1 MSASLFSLKF
11 GIALGVS
18 ALAWILGAYGYQANV
33 EQTEKGLLG
42 IRMVMSIYPAI
53 FALIGMVF
61 MFFYPLGKK
70 MMHQV
75 ETELI
80 ERRRK
85 RELDSSA
92 MEGAQA

>member
-1 MSASLFSLKF
+1 MSASLFALKL

-70 MMHQV
+70 LMHQV

-80 ERRRK
+80 ERRK
-85 RELDSSA
+85 IAESA
-92 MEGAQA
+92 QVSGGVGL